1 MAMIAPLDLILTFER
16 HVSSEVAMSL
26 STTPDACVATMSTL
40 VARIRQLSDVSME
53 QVTAANE
60 HLAIDHGKFTP
71 EQRHKLAKLTKS
83 VTTSDVVQGTTRAGH
98 TMQSNKFAHKYLP
111 ARLRALLSSQELL
124 KHKFQHTASFFTNNL
139 GLRHPDENTKRM
151 AVVIVLIAS
160 GLDPDPDEDYRY
172 VREFGAII
180 DQKRSEIQTIQ
191 TLVDFPEDVN
201 GFMVIYPNAYG
212 NEDPPVACRIDEA
225 TIMERCRSDITQRR
239 GTNSKV
245 SRQQSSS
252 PLVLRTGS
260 SRVPQTPD
268 QSINATLAGMLQ
280 QFMMSAPNGGGGD
293 NPGLNIIYNMEQMQ
307 NRQGFSGSPVGQ
319 SNILVLDDTPRLDP
333 SQVDRLIND
342 GVSSPCLQPLHST
355 ESPPGSVH
363 DKLDALKTSIRSSSQ
378 AANEAAIKRS
388 SKKTKDTDNEPI
400 DEPSPKS
407 KTKAKTPTKPKSVA
421 KKPAAQVEEALP
433 LELEVAKK
441 PAAAASPPP
450 AAKRGRRT
458 KAECRARWAAR
469 AKAKPKSKRPQFAK
483 KPAEH
488 HGGKI
493 YWIGTRNKW
502 RVCKRKGDYL
512 DERAPC
518 VRGDEADGRL
528 KFATSCAIIESD
540 KRPIN

>member
-1 MAMIAPLDLILTFER
+1 MG
-16 HVSSEVAMSL
+16 L
-26 STTPDACVATMSTL
+26 STMPDACVATMPTS
-40 VARIRQLSDVSME
+40 VARIRQLSDVSIE

-71 EQRHKLAKLTKS
+71 EQRHELAKLTKS
-83 VTTSDVVQGTTRAGH
+83 VMKSDVVQGTTKAGH
-98 TMQSNKFAHKYLP
+98 TMQSNKFVHKYLP
-111 ARLRALLSSQELL
+111 ARLWALLCSQEL
-124 KHKFQHTASFFTNNL
+124 HKFQHTASFFTNNL
-139 GLRHPDENTKRM
+139 GLRHPDENAKRM

-160 GLDPDPDEDYRY
+160 GLDPDPDEAYRY

-180 DQKRSEIQTIQ
+180 DPKRSVIQTIQ

-225 TIMERCRSDITQRR
+225 TIMERCRSDITPCR

-252 PLVLRTGS
+252 SLVLRTGS

-280 QFMMSAPNGGGGD
+280 QFKMSAPNGGGSD
-293 NPGLNIIYNMEQMQ
+293 NFGLNIIYNMAQMQ

-319 SNILVLDDTPRLDP
+319 SNIPVLDDMPRLDP
-333 SQVDRLIND
+333 SQVDPLISG
-342 GVSSPCLQPLHST
+342 GVSSPCLQPLQST

-363 DKLDALKTSIRSSSQ
+363 DKLDALNTSIHNSSQ

-388 SKKTKDTDNEPI
+388 SKKTKVTDNEPT

-407 KTKAKTPTKPKSVA
+407 KTVAKTTTKQKSVA
-421 KKPAAQVEEALP
+421 KKPAPHVEEALP
-433 LELEVAKK
+433 LELEIAKK
-441 PAAAASPPP
+441 PAPPASPPP
-450 AAKRGRRT
+450 AAKRKRRT
-458 KAECRARWAAR
+458 LAERRARRAAL
-469 AKAKPKSKRPQFAK
+469 ANAKPKSKRPKFAK
-483 KPAEH
+483 KPTEH

-493 YWIGTRNKW
+493 YWIGARNM
-502 RVCKRKGDYL
+502 KGDYL
-512 DERAPC
+512 DEGASC
-518 VRGDEADGRL
+518 VRGDEADVRL
-528 KFATSCAIIESD
+528 KFAKSCVIIESD
-540 KRPIN
+540 ERPIN